1 MEKSFSIPISRRN
14 FMKLAGLTAAGTI
27 LGGTSD
33 TPKAK
38 AAAPPTSSVDFSE
51 EDLPVLFDADV
62 CVVGGGSAGTAAAVS
77 AARKGASTVLV
88 EQGIS
93 LGGLQT
99 LGCVF
104 PCMPTYADG
113 SDTPYI
119 IELNQRMEGQG
130 VPPFPGFDTEN
141 WYGGGRVQYGPE
153 YLSFVYDEMCEEA
166 GVDVLYNATLVGA
179 ITEEGKIDACV
190 VQTIE
195 GLAKIRAK
203 VFIDGTGDALLSRF
217 AGVPVEKGSE
227 KTGRNQPMS
236 LRFEMGGIE
245 VGKVYR
251 FFVKEMKDDWMGP
264 KAAGVCEDAL
274 RHKKPAFLEFAKWK
288 KTEKFFQDGVA
299 RGELTQDDILYIQA
313 FTIPSKPGVMSMNCP
328 EMPPLSFS
336 STDAV
341 SKSKSVTFGR
351 KMAQRLAEFFVHNI
365 PGFEKA
371 YISREASLVGVRESW
386 RIRGK
391 YYMQADDYFKAHH
404 FPDAVCRTAYPIDIH
419 DVKLD
424 LFEKLKKGQYYEIP
438 YRALVTNEIS
448 NLLVAGRCASGSFAA
463 QASFRIQPTCM
474 SMGEAAGIAAA
485 WGLSHGVEAN
495 AIRWENIPKNER
507 SYVSEGDTSRS

>member
-1 MEKSFSIPISRRN
+1 MEKSFSIPISRRS
-14 FMKLAGLTAAGTI
+14 FMKMAGLAAAGAM
-27 LGGTSD
+27 LGAD

-38 AAAPPTSSVDFSE
+38 AAAPVTPSVDFSGAE
-51 EDLPVLFDADV
+51 LPVLYDVDV
-62 CVVGGGSAGTAAAVS
+62 CVVGGGSAGTAAAIS
-77 AARKGASTVLV
+77 AARKGARTVLV
-88 EQGIS
+88 EQGIA

-104 PCMPTYADG
+104 PCMPTFADG

-119 IELNQRMEGQG
+119 ADLNRRMEGQG
-130 VPPFPGFDTEN
+130 MSPSLGIDTDTF
-141 WYGGGRVQYGPE
+141 YGGGRVEYEAE
-153 YLSFVYDEMCEEA
+153 YLSLVYDEMCEEA
-166 GVDVLYNATLVGA
+166 AADVLYNATLVGA
-179 ITEEGKIDACV
+179 ITEEGKITACV

-203 VFIDGTGDALLSRF
+203 VFIDATGDALLSRF

-227 KTGRNQPMS
+227 TSGRNQPMS
-236 LRFEMGGIE
+236 LRFEMGGID

-251 FFVKEMKDDWMGP
+251 FFTKELKDDWTRDEF
-264 KAAGVCEDAL
+264 ARQVEDSL
-274 RHKKPAFLEFAKWK
+274 KQKKVPFLEFAKWK
-288 KTEKFFQDGVA
+288 KNEEFFKGGVA
-299 RGELTQDDILYIQA
+299 SGELTEDDILYIQA
-313 FTIPSKPGVMSMNCP
+313 FTIRSKPGVMSMNCP
-328 EMPPLSFS
+328 EMPPLTFS

-341 SKSKSVTFGR
+341 SKSKSVAFGR
-351 KMAQRLAEFFVHNI
+351 KMMRRLASFFIHNI
-365 PGFEKA
+365 RGFEKA

-391 YYMQADDYFKAHH
+391 YYMEADDYLKARH

-424 LFEKLKKGQYYEIP
+424 LFEKLKRGQYYEIP

-474 SMGEAAGIAAA
+474 SMGEAAGIAAV
-485 WGLSHGVEAN
+485 WGIRHGIEAN
-495 AIRWENIPKNER
+495 AVRWENIPKGER
-507 SYVSEGDTSRS
+507 SYVSEG